1 MYILRQIN
9 RYKLSSNLLTF
20 YGLEDET
27 TVKEGAM
34 TGFVFSFQI
43 SCTNS
48 LLKITSL
55 ELLLCIIIK
64 ETTYHFTDITTTT
77 IVIPVVYYT

>member
-1 MYILRQIN
+1 MYVLRQIN
-9 RYKLSSNLLTF
+9 RYKLSSNLLAF

-27 TVKEGAM
+27 TVKERAM
-34 TGFVFSFQI
+34 TGFVFSFLI
-43 SCTNS
+43 SCNS

-64 ETTYHFTDITTTT
+64 ETTYHFTNITTTI
-77 IVIPVVYYT
+77 IVIQVVYYT